1 MITMQVRVAIF
12 FIAAACG
19 PATARGWQQAVSNKP
34 SVAVL
39 LARLHSQDDVERS
52 TAFEGLR
59 SNPAALQSPDV
70 RAALLDLLDRENQ
83 ELDAKLLQA
92 QNSSQEDKGDAVDE
106 GYAEYYSNVLGAVDS
121 FADWNDPRQACI
133 LVSAGSSPDSTFA
146 TEVARH
152 GKTTIPCLIRRSQSE
167 VDANRSVAVP
177 MLVQALATQKNNL
190 DSGTVETARQ
200 TILKALRDPHV
211 MLRSFTVTALSTFGE
226 ADMIPMLKDVAKTDP
241 EFSKESNSYWIRV
254 AANKAVAAIQKRA
267 VAAPPTV
274 TPHR

>member
-1 MITMQVRVAIF
+1 MKIVLLVGISF
-12 FIAAACG
+12 FTICTSSWA
-19 PATARGWQQAVSNKP
+19 QQKAPNKP
-34 SVAVL
+34 SVSVL
-39 LARLHSQDDVERS
+39 LTKLQSQSEVERS
-52 TAFEGLR
+52 EAFEALR
-59 SNPAALQSPDV
+59 SNPAALQSSEM

-92 QNSSQEDKGDAVDE
+92 QNSSREDKGDAVDE
-106 GYAEYYSNVLGAVDS
+106 GYAEYYSNVLGVVDS
-121 FADWNDPRQACI
+121 IADWNDPRQACI
-133 LVSAGSSPDSTFA
+133 LVNAGSSPASAFA
-146 TEVARH
+146 AEVARH

-190 DSGTVETARQ
+190 DSDTVETAHQ

-211 MLRSFTVTALSTFGE
+211 MLRSFTVAALSTFGE

-254 AANKAVAAIQKRA
+254 AANKAVSAIEQRTSKQ
-267 VAAPPTV
+267 P
-274 TPHR
+274 